1 MANEILAVTGSLCLI
16 LALIEAWLLVALAT
30 NPAGELSRWIADFGD
45 LVKSHIDYLLMALF
59 LFVFYL
65 LFAQFQI
72 AAPAWI
78 VGAMALGSLGNPALF
93 LVRAMKPDLK
103 AAPTGWF
110 RGLMGSSCVLTTIG
124 YLGGAWLVGSGALAR
139 I

>member
-1 MANEILAVTGSLCLI
+1 MPNEILVVTGSLCLV

-30 NPAGELSRWIADFGD
+30 NPEGGLSRSIPDFGD

-65 LFAQFQI
+65 LFAQLKT
-72 AAPAWI
+72 AAPAWLI
-78 VGAMALGSLGNPALF
+78 GAMGLGSLGNPALF

-103 AAPTGWF
+103 TAPPGWF
-110 RGLMGSSCVLTTIG
+110 RVLMGGSCVLTTIG
-124 YLGGAWLVGSGALAR
+124 YAGGAWLVAATAVGML
-139 I
+139 

>member
-1 MANEILAVTGSLCLI
+1 MANEILVVTGSLCLI

-30 NPAGELSRWIADFGD
+30 NPAGGLSRWIADFGD

-72 AAPAWI
+72 TAPAWLI
-78 VGAMALGSLGNPALF
+78 GALGLGSLGNPALF

-103 AAPTGWF
+103 TAPTGWF
-110 RGLMGSSCVLTTIG
+110 RGLMGGSCVLTTIG
-124 YLGGAWLVGSGALAR
+124 YVGGAWLITVAALER
-139 I
+139 M